1 MNCKKYVGYNLY
13 LAKCLIAL
21 SATLL
26 VAAAGVNAAEVHQ
39 HGAHVHGIGT
49 LNVALDGQELY
60 VELDTPAANI
70 VGFEHEPKNDEQ
82 ASQLHEALE
91 LLGTAEKIFIFPV
104 AAKCISH
111 EIKVNGE
118 EMADHHG
125 ETEHHHE
132 EGETGHH
139 HVEEGAGHHHE
150 EGEAKTEMEHGDH
163 AGHSEISASYQFKCE
178 NPQELKSIGVQLFA
192 HFPGFEKI
200 EVQLLTPKNQTAVT
214 LTPDRANI
222 SF

>member
-21 SATLL
+21 SAILL
-26 VAAAGVNAAEVHQ
+26 VAASGVNAAEVHQ

-60 VELDTPAANI
+60 IELDTPAANI

-82 ASQLHEALE
+82 ASQLHEALG
-91 LLGTAEKIFIFPV
+91 LLGTAEKIFVFPV

-118 EMADHHG
+118 EMSDHHG

-132 EGETGHH
+132 EGE
-139 HVEEGAGHHHE
+139 AG
-150 EGEAKTEMEHGDH
+150 TEMEHGDH

-178 NPQELKSIGVQLFA
+178 NPQKLNSIGVQLFA

-200 EVQLLTPKNQTAVT
+200 ELQLLTPQNQTAAT